1 MASPRGVSVLD
12 RAESPLRTP
21 FLTGIRHVA
30 CHFSL
35 IFEPIT

>member
-1 MASPRGVSVLD
+1 MATPRGVRVLD

-21 FLTGIRHVA
+21 FLTGFRHFA

-35 IFEPIT
+35 IYESIT